1 MGSKKVM
8 VIGLDAA
15 TLDLVRPWAAAGR
28 LPNLRRFMEQGA
40 FGPLRSTLPV
50 MSPAAWS
57 TFATGV
63 NPGKHGIIDFCQ
75 LAPDNYEARFV
86 NARDRR
92 GRTFW
97 EIAGDHGCQGGVINV
112 PITYPPRAYSGFI
125 ISGVLSPGV
134 RREMAS
140 PPEAFDELLA
150 ASPDYAVDVDLLA
163 AGGGDVR
170 EQFLQRAL
178 RTTEARTQAAVGL
191 YRRYR
196 PAMFCVVFMAAD
208 RISHYFWHYY
218 EAAKAGERPP
228 DDRLGQAIGLV
239 YEKLD
244 EAVGAL
250 LAEADDD
257 TDVLILSDHGAGPLR
272 KGLNMRKVLARAGL
286 LAEVRPGLLNRLVK
300 GRIEAFARV
309 APTSLKSRIKARMGG
324 LARRAATVVARSGI
338 DFSRTRAY
346 PTGDSAGVF
355 VNLRGRQP
363 KGLVEPGD
371 EYEAVRDEIIK
382 VFSELAD
389 PQTHRRVA
397 KKVYRREEAF
407 SGPCL
412 EALPDVIMEQK
423 DYLYATT
430 LVSEAGGDEV
440 FYDLP
445 DPGASGLH
453 RHGDHRRDGVV
464 MALGPHIRPGEVCG
478 AEIADVPATVLALL
492 GCPIPA
498 DFDGRALTEMFTDD
512 VPPPERM
519 DDGQGA
525 DGSGGEVYSEEDR
538 KAIEERLKGLGYL

>member
-1 MGSKKVM
+1 MSGKKVM

-28 LPNLRRFMEQGA
+28 LPNLQRFMEQGA
-40 FGPLRSTLPV
+40 VGTLRSTLPV

-57 TFATGV
+57 TFATGL

-75 LAPDNYEARFV
+75 LAADSYDARFV

-97 EIAGDHGCQGGVINV
+97 EIAGDHGRKGGVINV
-112 PITYPPRAYSGFI
+112 PITYPPRAYNGFI

-140 PPEAFDELLA
+140 PPEVFDDLLA

-163 AGGGDVR
+163 GGGDLR
-170 EQFLQRAL
+170 QQFLDRAL
-178 RTTEARTQAAVGL
+178 RTAEARTRAAVGL

-196 PAMFCVVFMAAD
+196 PELFCVVFMAAD
-208 RISHYFWHYY
+208 RVSHYFWHYH
-218 EAAKAGERPP
+218 EEVQAGRRAA
-228 DDRLGQAIGLV
+228 DDRLGRAIALV

-244 EAVGAL
+244 EAVGRL
-250 LAEADDD
+250 LAEADDE

-272 KGLNMRKVLARAGL
+272 GGLNMRKVLAGAGL
-286 LAEVRPGLLNRLVK
+286 LAEARPGALGRLAK
-300 GRIEAFARV
+300 GAIETFARV
-309 APTSLKSRIKARMGG
+309 APTSLKSRIKARLGG
-324 LARRAATVVARSGI
+324 LARRAATVVARAGI

-355 VNLRGRQP
+355 VNLKGRQP
-363 KGLVEPGD
+363 QGLVEPGE

-382 VFSELAD
+382 VFTELTD
-389 PQTHRRVA
+389 PRTGRAVA
-397 KKVYRREEAF
+397 KKVYRREEVF
-407 SGPCL
+407 SGPCV
-412 EALPDVIMEQK
+412 EALPDVIMEQE

-430 LVSEAGGDEV
+430 LVAEAAGDEV

-445 DPGASGLH
+445 DDGAPGLH
-453 RHGDHRRDGVV
+453 RHGDHRREGLL
-464 MALGPHIRPGEVCG
+464 MAMGPHIKRHDLAG

-498 DFDGRALTEMFTDD
+498 DFDGRALVEMFTPD
-512 VPPPERM
+512 VPPPQLM
-519 DDGQGA
+519 DAGQTGGDG
-525 DGSGGEVYSEEDR
+525 GGEVYSPQDR